1 MEFLCEKDAP
11 RVSTTGGAVRGYRHN
26 GLDIFKGIPYAKARR
41 FHAPEPAR
49 WEGTFDAT
57 SYGCV
62 CPLLRMSRPAGELLV
77 PHRYWVQDED
87 CQNLNIWTPACDA
100 AARPVLV
107 WLHGGG
113 YTDGS
118 SIEQLAYEGGALAR
132 AGGCV
137 VVSLNHRLNVLGYLD
152 LSDFGPAYEN
162 SGNAGG
168 EDIIAALRWVRDN
181 IAAFGGDPGNVTVF
195 GQSGGGGKVT
205 TLLQTPAADGLY
217 HKVMIQ
223 SGILPTL
230 LPDAQGS
237 GRPCAEALLKE
248 LGLSGIGALETVPYA
263 QLAAAYNTVAPALAA
278 KGVNVG
284 GRPQRGRHYLGDPLE
299 VGFRPETLPVP
310 LVAGSVFGEFVA
322 FTGLGLDRAHMTQAQ
337 GAAFVEQMFGPEAA
351 ARLIP
356 LFAAAYPGRN
366 PADLVFA
373 DTVCRLPTLD
383 YLRRRAAAG
392 GRVYGYLFA
401 LDFPLEGGRVAWHCA
416 DIPFFF
422 HNTDLVPS
430 AQIPGVTQRLQEE
443 MSGAL
448 LAFARTGSPNG
459 AGLPRWPATTAETD
473 VTMLYGE
480 RSRAA
485 ENFDR
490 AFVQALAPYAAGLG
504 RRIREGG
511 VQMQH

>member
-1 MEFLCEKDAP
+1 M
-11 RVSTTGGAVRGYRHN
+11 
-26 GLDIFKGIPYAKARR
+26 
-41 FHAPEPAR
+41 
-49 WEGTFDAT
+49 
-57 SYGCV
+57 
-62 CPLLRMSRPAGELLV
+62 
-77 PHRYWVQDED
+77 
-87 CQNLNIWTPACDA
+87 
-100 AARPVLV
+100 
-107 WLHGGG
+107 
-113 YTDGS
+113 
-118 SIEQLAYEGGALAR
+118 
-132 AGGCV
+132 
-137 VVSLNHRLNVLGYLD
+137 
-152 LSDFGPAYEN
+152 
-162 SGNAGG
+162 
-168 EDIIAALRWVRDN
+168 
-181 IAAFGGDPGNVTVF
+181 
-195 GQSGGGGKVT
+195 
-205 TLLQTPAADGLY
+205 
-217 HKVMIQ
+217 
-223 SGILPTL
+223 
-230 LPDAQGS
+230 
-237 GRPCAEALLKE
+237 
-248 LGLSGIGALETVPYA
+248 
-263 QLAAAYNTVAPALAA
+263 
-278 KGVNVG
+278 
-284 GRPQRGRHYLGDPLE
+284 
-299 VGFRPETLPVP
+299 P

-490 AFVQALAPYAAGLG
+490 AFVQALAPYAAELG